1 VDTHR
6 LRYFL
11 HVADEGSI
19 NRAASVLGV
28 AQPALSRQ
36 IRLLEEDLGVTLFHR
51 TARGVQLTED
61 GERLRASTATP
72 LRQLELAMRYAG
84 SPLARIE
91 RGLHLGLP
99 ATAADVLAMPLLDSL
114 RMAFPKVSFR
124 VSVATTAELVDEMFK
139 GVIDIAL
146 IEPVSDGRLFYEDL
160 IAEELAVVGSATSD
174 LSPNRPVEFADL
186 ATLPL
191 VLPGSQTGIRT
202 SLENTALRLK
212 LKLRT
217 SFGTD
222 ALQVAK
228 DLIAAGHGYGVLPL
242 SAVAAEI
249 ETKRLRH
256 APLRE
261 PTLTQQL
268 GTAVTGHLEQ
278 PRGFAIR
285 ISAIIREEATRL
297 VESNVWKAQ
306 LFSPGHG
313 AQARVPPRS
322 ELESRG

>member
-1 VDTHR
+1 MDTHR

-19 NRAASVLGV
+19 NRAASTLGV

-36 IRLLEEDLGVTLFHR
+36 IRLLEEDLGVTLFRR

-61 GERLRASTATP
+61 GERLRASTASP
-72 LRQLELAMRYAG
+72 LRQLELAMRYVG

-99 ATAADVLAMPLLDSL
+99 ATAADILAMPLLDSL
-114 RMAFPKVSFR
+114 RLAFPKVSLR
-124 VSVATTAELVDEMFK
+124 VTVATTAELVDEMLK
-139 GVIDIAL
+139 GIIDIAL
-146 IEPVSDGRLFYEDL
+146 IEPVPDGRLFYEDL
-160 IAEELAVVGSATSD
+160 VVEELIVVGSPTSD
-174 LSPNRPVEFADL
+174 LNPNRAIEFADL
-186 ATLPL
+186 TTLPL
-191 VLPGSQTGIRT
+191 ILPGSQTGIRV

-212 LKLRT
+212 LKLLT

-222 ALQVAK
+222 ALPVAK
-228 DLIAAGHGYGVLPL
+228 GLIAAGHGYGVLPL

-249 ETKRLRH
+249 EAKRLRY
-256 APLRE
+256 APLRK

-278 PRGFAIR
+278 PRGFAIK
-285 ISAIIREEATRL
+285 ISEIIREEATRL
-297 VESNVWKAQ
+297 IESGGWKAQ
-306 LFSPGHG
+306 IFPPGHG
-313 AQARVPPRS
+313 PQAHLTPQSAP
-322 ELESRG
+322 